1 VALVSIGMLVSGMAS
16 TFLVMILSS
25 NSRPG
30 WTELAAIAGLTV
42 LGIVLMLLLSARA
55 HAIRLGPIVANLPRT
70 SERISTKELAEA
82 QAKQLSPRA
91 NKAIAFLCLGVALA
105 MVVSLVT
112 LERPFDFSDP
122 IRAVLVGRHCSAVI
136 QRGSVPP
143 ARQQSDKDTG
153 GHIEHA

>member
-1 VALVSIGMLVSGMAS
+1 MLVSGMAS

-30 WTELAAIAGLTV
+30 WPELAAIAGLTV

-70 SERISTKELAEA
+70 SERISAKELAEA

-91 NKAIAFLCLGVALA
+91 NKAIALPL
-105 MVVSLVT
+105 
-112 LERPFDFSDP
+112 P
-122 IRAVLVGRHCSAVI
+122 
-136 QRGSVPP
+136 RGSTSHGCV
-143 ARQQSDKDTG
+143 A
-153 GHIEHA
+153 GHA